1 MINDDKFKKKSIE
14 SYCRLKTVCSVFR
27 FFHTSVKKKETLKA
41 DSLNN
46 LHIELLIQR
55 NQRFYCE
62 GHRSKRCSSHVYL
75 IQRKIAKF

>member
-14 SYCRLKTVCSVFR
+14 SYCRLKKVCSVFR

-55 NQRFYCE
+55 I
-62 GHRSKRCSSHVYL
+62 HLVKV
-75 IQRKIAKF
+75 IDRKDVRVIYT